1 MRWVSSLAMNDRATS
16 KVIGLSVSGIFFVM
30 LILNAIM

>member
-1 MRWVSSLAMNDRATS
+1 MNDRATS